1 MPYLYRV
8 FVFGMPN
15 QLPVAQVARSVIIF
29 PSLVMSPLHLSA
41 VRYTPFYDE
50 LRRGALNALLL

>member
-50 LRRGALNALLL
+50 YLSKGD